1 MTSVYLIDW
10 CKPLL
15 KRKTLFRK
23 QTTFQTY
30 LAFFTLFI
38 KSHRLSDSC
47 FPELAG
53 QSLFMAT
60 GSSMSIT
67 TVILFIFCMWEEK
80 CQFRLVPNT
89 DTSVTIECEVLL
101 LLWVR
106 GLYSGHRITFIR
118 AWSMC
123 VWLCR
128 VSEFRKKTGNNHSV
142 LYVSCDIRHL
152 QNAQLTRSRH
162 FIPGTWFM
170 QRALALK
177 IMSL

>member
-1 MTSVYLIDW
+1 MTSVYLTDW

-15 KRKTLFRK
+15 QRKTLFRK

-38 KSHRLSDSC
+38 NSHRLNDSC

-67 TVILFIFCMWEEK
+67 TVILFRFCMWEEK

-89 DTSVTIECEVLL
+89 DASVTTEYEGLL

-106 GLYSGHRITFIR
+106 RLYLGHCITFIR
-118 AWSMC
+118 AWSMS
-123 VWLCR
+123 VWLCI
-128 VSEFRKKTGNNHSV
+128 VSEFRKKTCNSMCVTCFLWH
-142 LYVSCDIRHL
+142 
-152 QNAQLTRSRH
+152 
-162 FIPGTWFM
+162 
-170 QRALALK
+170 
-177 IMSL
+177 